1 MPTPSRVRRQET
13 QRRGVTINLR
23 APAPLRDLIDRAAAL
38 LGKSRSEF
46 MLESARRSAEDV
58 LLDQAVFPLGQR
70 KFEDFIAILERPP
83 KPSEK
88 LKELLKTKAPW
99 EA

>member
-1 MPTPSRVRRQET
+1 MPTTSRARRHET

-23 APAPLRDLIDRAAAL
+23 APARLRDLIDRAASL
-38 LGKSRSEF
+38 LGKTRSEF

-58 LLDQAVFPLGQR
+58 LLDQTVFPLGQS

-83 KPSEK
+83 KASAK
-88 LKELLKTKAPW
+88 LKELLKSKAPW
-99 EA
+99 ES